1 MEKIELTDKISN
13 ILNKYKWDYKSVDI
27 KILSKD
33 EKMVYYNISIKYDD
47 DKIETK
53 KYKKHLTSYNR
64 KVKINPNSLN
74 NLKYKKK
81 LNNDNI
87 INVKQNILN
96 MDDNNNFQ
104 DNKILMEGSVINNCI
119 TNKKYDKHNIK
130 ENVNIDNDNN
140 FDFKKKD
147 LNIESKI
154 IESDKNVLLDKNY
167 KNDNEFIDID
177 DIFNK
182 EIDDT
187 NCDNCEMMDNN
198 ILYLSKNMINVY
210 LDIIKKYDNVIDTT
224 YNINM
229 NLEDLINNQIL
240 KDKKTRMDI
249 YNIIQNKKKLNID
262 DINSINNIL
271 NESSYKMPHISALF
285 RNKII
290 DPIIEDLRYFKNEYN
305 SFIQLMI

>member
-1 MEKIELTDKISN
+1 MDKIDLIDKISN
-13 ILNKYKWDYKSVDI
+13 ILNKYEWNYKSVNI
-27 KILSKD
+27 EILSKN
-33 EKMVYYNISIKYDD
+33 EKMVYYNISIKYDN
-47 DKIETK
+47 DKIEIK

-96 MDDNNNFQ
+96 MDY
-104 DNKILMEGSVINNCI
+104 DNKILVEESTINNCV
-119 TNKKYDKHNIK
+119 TKENYDKHDIK
-130 ENVNIDNDNN
+130 ENVNIDNYNN
-140 FDFKKKD
+140 FDLKRKD
-147 LNIESKI
+147 LNIESKN
-154 IESDKNVLLDKNY
+154 IESDENVFLDKNY

-182 EIDDT
+182 EIDET

-224 YNINM
+224 YNINIK
-229 NLEDLINNQIL
+229 LEDLINNQIV

-249 YNIIQNKKKLNID
+249 YNIIQNKRKLNID

-271 NESSYKMPHISALF
+271 NDSNYEMPHISALF

-290 DPIIEDLRYFKNEYN
+290 DPIIEDLKYFKNEYN
-305 SFIQLMI
+305 SFIQLTI

>member
-1 MEKIELTDKISN
+1 MTDKISN

-33 EKMVYYNISIKYDD
+33 EKMVYYNISIKYDYY
-47 DKIETK
+47 KIETK

-81 LNNDNI
+81 LKFDNI

-119 TNKKYDKHNIK
+119 INEKYDKHNIK

-249 YNIIQNKKKLNID
+249 YNIIQNKK
-262 DINSINNIL
+262 S
-271 NESSYKMPHISALF
+271 
-285 RNKII
+285 
-290 DPIIEDLRYFKNEYN
+290 
-305 SFIQLMI
+305 